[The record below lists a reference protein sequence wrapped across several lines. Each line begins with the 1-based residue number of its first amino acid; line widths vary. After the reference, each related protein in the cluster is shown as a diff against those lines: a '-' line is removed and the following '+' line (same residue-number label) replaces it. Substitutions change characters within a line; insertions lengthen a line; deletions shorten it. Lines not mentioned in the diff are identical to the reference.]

1 MTELEVST
9 DGWICSQDYSAVW
22 LVDSSGERVV
32 IEHLA
37 WDGTRTEVLNV
48 PAGNSLQ
55 IEFFLDGSAVLIDDT
70 AYYLSPDG
78 GQDREITP

>member
-1 MTELEVST
+1 M
-9 DGWICSQDYSAVW
+9 
-22 LVDSSGERVV
+22 

-55 IEFFLDGSAVLIDDT
+55 IEFFLDGSAVLVDDT

-78 GQDREITP
+78 RQGREITP